1 MRKAS
6 ARKNFF
12 FIGESEVSEE
22 SEESEVPE
30 ESEES
35 EVPIP
40 FILHS
45 NEIASPFSSALNFIP
60 STDSATSCAGEK
72 EVG

>member
-22 SEESEVPE
+22 SE
-30 ESEES
+30 
-35 EVPIP
+35 VPIP
-40 FILHS
+40 FVLHS
-45 NEIASPFSSALNFIP
+45 NEIASPFSSARNFIP

>member
-12 FIGESEVSEE
+12 FIGESEVS
-22 SEESEVPE
+22 E